1 MKEFS
6 DNLKNTPIGK
16 ALLLTIHR
24 NFIIVGIGM
33 ALAVL
38 SFFFMMAVFM
48 IMQSA
53 RRRKITEKVSRWNN
67 TEGIPKGLYFSL
79 GGDGGESPD
88 DFWLGIYPRRIRVGQ
103 HSAITITNK

>member
-1 MKEFS
+1 
-6 DNLKNTPIGK
+6 
-16 ALLLTIHR
+16 
-24 NFIIVGIGM
+24 M

-53 RRRKITEKVSRWNN
+53 RRRKITEKVSQWNN
-67 TEGIPKGLYFSL
+67 TQGVPKGLYFSL